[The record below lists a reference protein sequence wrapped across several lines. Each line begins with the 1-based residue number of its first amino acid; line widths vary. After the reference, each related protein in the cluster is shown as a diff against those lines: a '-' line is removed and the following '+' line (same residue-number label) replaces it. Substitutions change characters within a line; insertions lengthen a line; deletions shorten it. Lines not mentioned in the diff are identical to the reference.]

1 MQPDSPTPPQPTP
14 PTEPSILEEM
24 AALTGLFNPEIIW
37 KEEELLDKIDEQEAQ
52 RLAAA
57 SPPTEPPVSQP

>member
-24 AALTGLFNPEIIW
+24 VALTSLFNPEIIW
-37 KEEELLDKIDEQEAQ
+37 QEEELLDTMDEQEAQ
-52 RLAAA
+52 RRADA
-57 SPPTEPPVSQP
+57 PTTTTPTPDQP

>member
-1 MQPDSPTPPQPTP
+1 MQPDSPLPPSTTP

-37 KEEELLDKIDEQEAQ
+37 KEEELLDDMNEQEAQ
-52 RLAAA
+52 RAAEA
-57 SPPTEPPVSQP
+57 AKTTGPTTD

>member
-1 MQPDSPTPPQPTP
+1 MQSDSPLPPQPTP

-37 KEEELLDKIDEQEAQ
+37 KEEELLDDMDEQEAQ
-52 RLAAA
+52 RAAA
-57 SPPTEPPVSQP
+57 SSTKPATGQP

>member
-14 PTEPSILEEM
+14 HTEPSILEEM
-24 AALTGLFNPEIIW
+24 AALTALFNPEIIW
-37 KEEELLDKIDEQEAQ
+37 KEEELLDTMDEQEAQ

-57 SPPTEPPVSQP
+57 PDPAAPTPDQP